1 MDALIYT
8 LLAVSISLSLFAIVR
23 SLRKKWH
30 SNSACGPPRRL
41 RGQKEE

>member
-23 SLRKKWH
+23 SLRKK
-30 SNSACGPPRRL
+30 
-41 RGQKEE
+41 